1 MAGGDQS
8 LRTGY
13 STWAVLPK
21 IQSWSDDF
29 ANENAFRAAPRISAS
44 VPTEF
49 GKFEPQAIR
58 DAPNA
63 PMTLAK
69 NVSGVALPQLS
80 VLTLIRVIFTT
91 TRVAFAPPTNCSA
104 AA

>member
-1 MAGGDQS
+1 MARGDQS

-21 IQSWSDDF
+21 IQSWSDGF

-49 GKFEPQAIR
+49 GKFEPQAMR

-63 PMTLAK
+63 PMTLSK

-80 VLTLIRVIFTT
+80 GLTLIGVIFTNT
-91 TRVAFAPPTNCSA
+91 CLYFAICRNCSA